1 VNSLRRAWHS
11 LTSARGF
18 RRFSGIT
25 VVLLW
30 VIFPS
35 GGLVRLTGSGLGCSD
50 WPLCNAG
57 GIVPASNQHAW
68 IEFTNRM
75 FSGAVIVVVIIM
87 ACAAFGAE
95 GRSRP
100 AKIGAVVAALATIGQ
115 VPLGAITVLFDLHPL
130 LVASHFAL
138 SLIALAGGLVTY
150 LQAADAAGGVRRA
163 FSKGAT
169 WLAALFAAAL
179 VTTLV
184 TGILVTAAGPHSGDP
199 QVIKR
204 FGTLDHAAYVHV
216 RAVVALLIV
225 AIIVGWFVWRRRDD
239 RGLVLP
245 ALWFIP
251 FFIAQVVV
259 GEVQWHNQLPW
270 QVVLVH
276 VSIAGVVW
284 GLGVATAWRLAR
296 PIASGAD
303 R

>member
-1 VNSLRRAWHS
+1 MNPLRRAWHS
-11 LTSARGF
+11 LTSVRGF
-18 RRFSGIT
+18 RWFSGIT

-57 GIVPASNQHAW
+57 GIVPASNHHAW
-68 IEFTNRM
+68 IEFSNRM

-87 ACAAFGAE
+87 AIAAFGAE
-95 GRSRP
+95 GRSR
-100 AKIGAVVAALATIGQ
+100 AATIGAVVAALATVGQ

-138 SLIALAGGLVTY
+138 SLIALAAGLVTY
-150 LQAADAAGGVRRA
+150 LQAADAAMGVRRA
-163 FSKGAT
+163 FAKGVT
-169 WLAALFAAAL
+169 WLSALFAAAL
-179 VTTLV
+179 ATTVV

-199 QVIKR
+199 KVIKR
-204 FGTLDHAAYVHV
+204 FGMLDHAAYVHV
-216 RAVVALLIV
+216 RAVVALLIL
-225 AIIVGWFVWRRRDD
+225 AIIVGWFVWRRRGD
-239 RGLVLP
+239 RGLVVP

-284 GLGVATAWRLAR
+284 GLGVSVAWRLAR
-296 PIASGAD
+296 PMASGAA

>member
-1 VNSLRRAWHS
+1 VNPLRRAWHS
-11 LTSARGF
+11 LTSVRGF
-18 RRFSGIT
+18 RWFSGIT

-57 GIVPASNQHAW
+57 GIVPASNHHAW
-68 IEFTNRM
+68 IEFSNRM

-87 ACAAFGAE
+87 AIAAFGAE
-95 GRSRP
+95 GRSR
-100 AKIGAVVAALATIGQ
+100 AATIGAVVAALATVGQ

-138 SLIALAGGLVTY
+138 SLIALAAGLVTY
-150 LQAADAAGGVRRA
+150 LQAADAAMGVRRA
-163 FSKGAT
+163 FAKGVT
-169 WLAALFAAAL
+169 WLSALFAAAL
-179 VTTLV
+179 ATTVV

-199 QVIKR
+199 KVIKR
-204 FGTLDHAAYVHV
+204 FGMLDHAAYVHV
-216 RAVVALLIV
+216 RAVVALLIL
-225 AIIVGWFVWRRRDD
+225 AIIVGWFVWRRRGD
-239 RGLVLP
+239 RGLVVP

-284 GLGVATAWRLAR
+284 GLGVSVAWRLAR
-296 PIASGAD
+296 PMASGAA